1 MHHALLAAALFPGR
15 EEEGG
20 PITGTSHER
29 KKPEQAPFPQ
39 TYPYQ
44 RKLKGEFQP

>member
-1 MHHALLAAALFPGR
+1 MYPALLAAALFPGR

-29 KKPEQAPFPQ
+29 KNPEQALFPQ